1 MRDPGEKWQ
10 RDLERWCEP
19 YLDAF
24 EHKVRRRWAPVYLR
38 GLLLPGD
45 RKSIEPIVER
55 VAPAEKEQIHHFVAT
70 SKWDTQP
77 IEAVHA
83 CARLCPSKKWRSS
96 ARGWAQPRRAVRS
109 PLAAPTTAPHH
120 RSPLA
125 ASSAHRHARVCLAR
139 CGPGA
144 PRSRA

>member
-70 SKWDTQP
+70 SKCRRSQP
-77 IEAVHA
+77 DVP
-83 CARLCPSKKWRSS
+83 LTLP
-96 ARGWAQPRRAVRS
+96 AVRRMLVRWLVAPVACPNCAHAVR
-109 PLAAPTTAPHH
+109 PLVPI
-120 RSPLA
+120 
-125 ASSAHRHARVCLAR
+125 
-139 CGPGA
+139 
-144 PRSRA
+144 